1 MSVGTLNFALPLGAG
16 VFNSALANT
25 FTGTAQQDCYL
36 ERLSISADLA
46 GTNAAA
52 SGIVT
57 AATVANQS
65 IFTSSAASIP
75 VEMLYPNAQVEQAN
89 LLGVALAS
97 GSSVSVTVQT
107 DAAGNVTG
115 MVGTA
120 PVPAG
125 VDPSS
130 FSLSQLSMIFP
141 MGDAGV
147 IAAGA
152 ANAVILT
159 ATCSRACT
167 LQQLIGVS
175 DIPELVMTSLQIA
188 GAEQLAGAGE
198 IAVNAQLGPFAT
210 DQLGHFINQRIS
222 PGEQV
227 SLTLQ
232 NNDPGAA
239 ATTFARFGIYC
250 I

>member
-1 MSVGTLNFALPLGAG
+1 M
-16 VFNSALANT
+16 
-25 FTGTAQQDCYL
+25 
-36 ERLSISADLA
+36 
-46 GTNAAA
+46 
-52 SGIVT
+52 
-57 AATVANQS
+57 
-65 IFTSSAASIP
+65 
-75 VEMLYPNAQVEQAN
+75 
-89 LLGVALAS
+89 
-97 GSSVSVTVQT
+97 
-107 DAAGNVTG
+107 
-115 MVGTA
+115 
-120 PVPAG
+120 
-125 VDPSS
+125 
-130 FSLSQLSMIFP
+130 
-141 MGDAGV
+141 

-198 IAVNAQLGPFAT
+198 IAVNAQLGAFAT
-210 DQLGHFINQRIS
+210 DQLGHFS

-227 SLTLQ
+227 SITLQ